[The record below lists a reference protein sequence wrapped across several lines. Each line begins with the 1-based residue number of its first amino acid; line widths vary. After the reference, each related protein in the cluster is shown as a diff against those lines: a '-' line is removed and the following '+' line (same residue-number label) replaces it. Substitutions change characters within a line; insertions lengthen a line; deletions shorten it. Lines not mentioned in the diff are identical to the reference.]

1 MATHSSKTPRSNT
14 LRSSFTSL
22 SLYPTSNPWQI
33 LMSLLAK
40 GIQTLTTSH
49 HVQRC
54 FPVWITIIFLWV
66 FAGKDWEQE
75 ENWEAEAEMV
85 GCHHQ
90 LNGHE
95 FEQSLGN
102 GEGQR
107 SLVCCSSWV
116 TKSRTQLSDW
126 TAATIML
133 HSLYLTFFVFVI
145 FIHFNNDKYLWN
157 ICVFHSVL
165 FYSTLFYYHW
175 FSRSGVWCS

>member
-75 ENWEAEAEMV
+75 ENWEAEDEMV

-95 FEQSLGN
+95 LEQALGCS
-102 GEGQR
+102 EGQG
-107 SLVCCSSWV
+107 SLVCCSPWGSKELESTMQQNWTEYPV
-116 TKSRTQLSDW
+116 YKNKSYNRNL
-126 TAATIML
+126 
-133 HSLYLTFFVFVI
+133 
-145 FIHFNNDKYLWN
+145 
-157 ICVFHSVL
+157 
-165 FYSTLFYYHW
+165 TLFHKSFVKILVTLLFIW
-175 FSRSGVWCS
+175 FTVQLKWPFFSL